1 MAKIP
6 EKIDPIDASFDDVV
20 GKMVGGNDGPDILD
34 AVYSGQL
41 PIGDIDLDCV
51 VLDGGVRV
59 LSERAVHKAFGSKR
73 GGSHWKRMKE
83 NEGGANLPSFLSAKN
98 YSPFISKGLEAALK
112 SPVIYRVNAG
122 ATPAHGTRAELLP

>member
-6 EKIDPIDASFDDVV
+6 EKIDPMDADFDDVV

-41 PIGDIDLDCV
+41 PIGDIDLDCA

-83 NEGGANLPSFLSAKN
+83 NEGGANLPSFS
-98 YSPFISKGLEAALK
+98 
-112 SPVIYRVNAG
+112 VR
-122 ATPAHGTRAELLP
+122 